1 MTTSSE
7 HVTSVTY
14 DPQQRYPYRISC
26 TCEAPFRGYVAEHA
40 ARAIAQDHEATAR

>member
-1 MTTSSE
+1 MTANAA

-14 DPQQRYPYRISC
+14 DPQMRYPYRITC

-40 ARAIAQDHEATAR
+40 ARAIAQDHEETAQ